1 MRSMHLVLWLKKIG
15 IAFLVLALVVF
26 GLTTLL
32 AGRTLLT
39 NLSQKSDSG
48 INSTAPSVGVVDEVI
63 DPSTAV
69 SKAIIDDSGSIAK
82 DIKDRKIVKTGSL
95 ELIVDKVDRTIG
107 LIRELVQKQGGIVA
121 EAQVREVTDDVQ
133 TATIAIRIPA
143 NQYDETVTELKSL
156 AVRVINEQ
164 ESTQDVTGKFVD
176 LDARIKN
183 FKAQEKQ
190 FLTLLEKSTK
200 VDDTLQIIQH
210 LNSVRTQIDFLEGER
225 KVLNEQVDL
234 STITLSLEEEADI
247 TVFGVHWR
255 PLVEIKKAGR
265 FLVEGLVDF
274 VNIIFKLVFAIPLVV
289 LWGGL
294 IWAIIF
300 YGWKFIRWL
309 IRRL

>member
-1 MRSMHLVLWLKKIG
+1 MHLALWLKKFG
-15 IAFLVLALVVF
+15 IVFLVLVLVVF
-26 GLTTLL
+26 GLAALL
-32 AGRTLLT
+32 AGRTLLVDLT
-39 NLSQKSDSG
+39 QKADSG
-48 INSTAPSVGVVDEVI
+48 INFTVPRVVDEVI
-63 DPSTAV
+63 DHSPAV
-69 SKAIIDDSGSIAK
+69 SEVIIDDSRSIAK
-82 DIKDRKIVKTGSL
+82 NIKDRKIVKTGSL
-95 ELIVDKVDRTIG
+95 ELIVDKVERTIG
-107 LIRELVQKQGGIVA
+107 LIRELVQKQDGIVA
-121 EAQVREVTDDVQ
+121 EAQVQEVTDDVQ
-133 TATIAIRIPA
+133 TATIVIRIPA
-143 NQYDETVTELKSL
+143 NQYDKTVTELKSL
-156 AVRVINEQ
+156 AIRVINEQ

-200 VDDTLQIIQH
+200 VEDTLQIIQH

-234 STITLSLEEEADI
+234 STITLSLEEEADV

-274 VNIIFKLVFAIPLVV
+274 VNIIFRLVFAIPLVV

-294 IWAIIF
+294 VWAIIF

-309 IRRL
+309 IKRL